1 MKNFKFAAGDQNK
14 LKDAMIQQ
22 IKIKN
27 NNNEIIKAGC
37 VVMNDKKEVLL
48 VTDKTRKIW
57 SFPKGHAESGETLEQ
72 VALREVREETGYE
85 VEIMKRLTD
94 IIYAH
99 GETGELIRVAMFLAK
114 PIKITGSPEKETY
127 SEWFPIE
134 EAKKIIYPNLIYLLD
149 E

>member
-1 MKNFKFAAGDQNK
+1 
-14 LKDAMIQQ
+14 MIQQ

-57 SFPKGHAESGETLEQ
+57 SFPKGHAEPGETLEED
-72 VALREVREETGYE
+72 ALREVREETGYE
-85 VEIMKRLTD
+85 VEIVKRLAD

-127 SEWFPIE
+127 SEWFSIE

-149 E
+149 EQ